1 MVVAAAS
8 LLVEEESA
16 NPEGTVRGGGLGE
29 LVRTVASG
37 APCRWPRQR
46 RGAPVQ
52 GGGVHAGRSRARHLH
67 VADRRVRGCEG
78 PSYECR
84 AHVHVHVPD
93 GEHSGG
99 AGVGSPAF
107 VVAQLGAMRGGV
119 SADDCQAAPAA
130 LSA

>member
-1 MVVAAAS
+1 MAVAAAS

-29 LVRTVASG
+29 LVRAVASG

-67 VADRRVRGCEG
+67 AADRRVRGCEG
-78 PSYECR
+78 PSYEFR
-84 AHVHVHVPD
+84 AHV
-93 GEHSGG
+93 G
-99 AGVGSPAF
+99 ARAGSPASA
-107 VVAQLGAMRGGV
+107 VAKFEAMRGGV
-119 SADDCQAAPAA
+119 SVG
-130 LSA
+130 